1 MTVKM
6 LLFASLLA
14 VAAMATSAAQS
25 STDVPP
31 DTTLNRS
38 EDETKPENATK
49 PGARRDHAA
58 ERLDVPP
65 TPAKPPS
72 RQGFGPEES
81 RKRR

>member
-65 TPAKPPS
+65 HS
-72 RQGFGPEES
+72 REAAFQTRFRAG
-81 RKRR
+81 RVL